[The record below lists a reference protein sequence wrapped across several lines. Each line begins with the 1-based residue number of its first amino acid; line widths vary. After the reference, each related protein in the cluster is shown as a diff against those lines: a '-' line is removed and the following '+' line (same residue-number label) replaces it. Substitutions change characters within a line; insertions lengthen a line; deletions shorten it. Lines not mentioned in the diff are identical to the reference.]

1 MSEMTLFGIPVIP
14 VLVFVILIALAIA
27 FFRYF
32 FIPANR
38 LDANLK
44 QIIANVE
51 AARAKGLNDLSKCFE
66 PDRAIAAIFN
76 EYRETLHVQKDL
88 DVQTG
93 EMVERAIRSTVPA
106 EMFLSPHAVVDN
118 RVHAEFFKHLPGIF
132 TGIGIIGTF
141 TGLLTGL
148 SSFQISDDSGVVRNS
163 LTALLHGVSEA
174 FIVSAFAI
182 ILAMFTTGLEK
193 FRLNSL
199 YRKVTQL
206 AHEIDATYEAGAG
219 EEYLAR
225 LVSSSEDAASQTK
238 ILKDALVA
246 DLREILTELA
256 DRQIN
261 ATVQRS
267 NELGTTIAGALTEA
281 LKGPLDQIAGAVGQ
295 VSQDQSSAVTKLLT
309 DVLASFSDRL
319 ENMFGTQLSG
329 IGDMQQRTIDAMQ
342 TAVSKLQDLT
352 DNVEAA
358 GTRASDAMS
367 TKLLEVV
374 QAVEAKQAAMSE
386 ELRTVID
393 EIRSSTGEMQEA
405 TQTRVQGML
414 TALGEGMAQ
423 AISAIERQAAE
434 RSRLQAEEDGRRAE
448 AAAGHVGQMRE
459 SVGAI
464 SSNVDGLVEAIRE
477 MTAGVQTATRD
488 AFVRLNGGA
497 DTLLAAASKLEN
509 SGREVVGGFDRI
521 ANVTTG
527 LSEAA
532 GSVAGAARG
541 LDSVISDYRSA
552 RDAVATMVQDLRA
565 TVENASREAS
575 LTADVLG
582 RIEGATQKLV
592 AAQSEADGFLDEV
605 ADVIGQSHEKF
616 SEGMRGVVVEANRE
630 FHTQLSRATG
640 MLKEAIQEL
649 EASLPSTGRQAA

>member
-14 VLVFVILIALAIA
+14 VLVFVILVALAIA

-44 QIIANVE
+44 LIIANVE
-51 AARAKGLNDLSKCFE
+51 ATRARGQNDLSRCFE

-182 ILAMFTTGLEK
+182 IFAMITTGLEK

-267 NELGTTIAGALTEA
+267 NELGTTIAGALTDA

-309 DVLASFSDRL
+309 DVLASFSV
-319 ENMFGTQLSG
+319 G
-329 IGDMQQRTIDAMQ
+329 IR
-342 TAVSKLQDLT
+342 
-352 DNVEAA
+352 
-358 GTRASDAMS
+358 
-367 TKLLEVV
+367 
-374 QAVEAKQAAMSE
+374 
-386 ELRTVID
+386 
-393 EIRSSTGEMQEA
+393 
-405 TQTRVQGML
+405 
-414 TALGEGMAQ
+414 
-423 AISAIERQAAE
+423 
-434 RSRLQAEEDGRRAE
+434 
-448 AAAGHVGQMRE
+448 
-459 SVGAI
+459 
-464 SSNVDGLVEAIRE
+464 
-477 MTAGVQTATRD
+477 
-488 AFVRLNGGA
+488 
-497 DTLLAAASKLEN
+497 
-509 SGREVVGGFDRI
+509 
-521 ANVTTG
+521 
-527 LSEAA
+527 
-532 GSVAGAARG
+532 
-541 LDSVISDYRSA
+541 
-552 RDAVATMVQDLRA
+552 
-565 TVENASREAS
+565 
-575 LTADVLG
+575 
-582 RIEGATQKLV
+582 
-592 AAQSEADGFLDEV
+592 
-605 ADVIGQSHEKF
+605 
-616 SEGMRGVVVEANRE
+616 
-630 FHTQLSRATG
+630 
-640 MLKEAIQEL
+640 
-649 EASLPSTGRQAA
+649 

>member
-1 MSEMTLFGIPVIP
+1 MVVFGIPVVPAI
-14 VLVFVILIALAIA
+14 VTLCLLGLVASFVAYFLKPALDLNAKLKAIL
-27 FFRYF
+27 
-32 FIPANR
+32 
-38 LDANLK
+38 
-44 QIIANVE
+44 QNVE
-51 AARAKGLNDLSKCFE
+51 QARARNSRDLAKCFE
-66 PDRAIAAIFN
+66 PDTKIYALWK

-93 EMVERAIRSTVPA
+93 EIVESAIRSTVPA
-106 EMFLSPHAVVDN
+106 EMILSPHSVVDG

-141 TGLLTGL
+141 TGLLSGL
-148 SSFQISDDSGVVRNS
+148 HAFKISDDSGVVRDS
-163 LTALLHGVSEA
+163 LTNLLHGVSEA
-174 FIVSAFAI
+174 FYVSAFAI
-182 ILAMFTTGLEK
+182 FLAMVITVVEK
-193 FRLNSL
+193 YLLNSL

-225 LVSSSEDAASQTK
+225 LVTSSEDAASQTK

-434 RSRLQAEEDGRRAE
+434 RSKLQAEEDGRRAE
-448 AAAGHVGQMRE
+448 TAAGHVGQMRE

-488 AFVRLNGGA
+488 AFVRLSGGA
-497 DTLLAAASKLEN
+497 DTLLAAANKLEN

-575 LTADVLG
+575 LTADVLV

-592 AAQSEADGFLDEV
+592 AAQTEADGFLDEV

>member
-1 MSEMTLFGIPVIP
+1 MI
-14 VLVFVILIALAIA
+14 
-27 FFRYF
+27 
-32 FIPANR
+32 
-38 LDANLK
+38 
-44 QIIANVE
+44 
-51 AARAKGLNDLSKCFE
+51 
-66 PDRAIAAIFN
+66 
-76 EYRETLHVQKDL
+76 
-88 DVQTG
+88 
-93 EMVERAIRSTVPA
+93 
-106 EMFLSPHAVVDN
+106 
-118 RVHAEFFKHLPGIF
+118 
-132 TGIGIIGTF
+132 
-141 TGLLTGL
+141 
-148 SSFQISDDSGVVRNS
+148 
-163 LTALLHGVSEA
+163 
-174 FIVSAFAI
+174 
-182 ILAMFTTGLEK
+182 TTGLEK

-261 ATVQRS
+261 ATLQRS

-405 TQTRVQGML
+405 TQARVQGML

-423 AISAIERQAAE
+423 AISAIERQAAD
-434 RSRLQAEEDGRRAE
+434 RSKLQAEEDARRAE

-497 DTLLAAASKLEN
+497 DTLLAAANKLEN

-552 RDAVATMVQDLRA
+552 RDAVAAMVQDLRA

-592 AAQSEADGFLDEV
+592 AAQTEADGFLDEV

>member
-1 MSEMTLFGIPVIP
+1 MDEMEFFGIPVIP
-14 VLVFVILIALAIA
+14 VFVFLILLSLGFA
-27 FFRYF
+27 FVRYF
-32 FIPANR
+32 FVPAKR
-38 LDANLK
+38 LDTSLK
-44 QIIANVE
+44 QIIETVE
-51 AARAKGLNDLSKCFE
+51 ATRERGSHDLSKCFD
-66 PDRAIAAIFN
+66 PDPAIAAIWN
-76 EYRETLHVQKDL
+76 EYQETLHVQKDI
-88 DVQTG
+88 DTQSG
-93 EMVERAIRSTVPA
+93 EMVEKAIRSTVPA
-106 EMFLSPHAVVDN
+106 EMFFSPHAVVDN

-132 TGIGIIGTF
+132 TGVGIIGTF

-174 FIVSAFAI
+174 FVVSAFAI
-182 ILAMFTTGLEK
+182 VLAMLTTGLEK

-225 LVSSSEDAASQTK
+225 LVNSSEESASQTR
-238 ILKDALVA
+238 ILKDALVS
-246 DLREILTELA
+246 DLKEILTDLA
-256 DRQIN
+256 VRQIA

-281 LKGPLDQIAGAVGQ
+281 LKAPLDQIAGAVGQ

-319 ENMFGTQLSG
+319 ENMFGSQLSG

-352 DNVEAA
+352 STVEAA
-358 GTRASDAMS
+358 GTRASDTMS
-367 TKLLEVV
+367 AKLIEVV
-374 QAVEAKQAAMSE
+374 QAVEAKQAAMSD

-393 EIRSSTGEMQEA
+393 EIKSSTGEMQEA
-405 TQTRVQGML
+405 TQNRVQDML
-414 TALGEGMAQ
+414 TTLGDTMAQ
-423 AISAIERQAAE
+423 TISALERQAAD

-459 SVGAI
+459 AVGEI
-464 SSNVDGLVEAIRE
+464 SSNVDGLVVAIQE
-477 MTAGVQTATRD
+477 MTAGVQSATRD
-488 AFVRLNGGA
+488 AFARLNGGA
-497 DTLLAAASKLEN
+497 DTLLAAANKFES
-509 SGREVVGGFDRI
+509 SGRDVVSGFDRI

-532 GSVAGAARG
+532 GSVTGAARS
-541 LDSVISDYRSA
+541 LDSVVSDYRSA
-552 RDAVATMVQDLRA
+552 RDAVAAMVQDLRG

-575 LTADVLG
+575 LTADVLN

-592 AAQSEADGFLDEV
+592 AAQAEANEFLDEV
-605 ADVIGQSHEKF
+605 AEVIGESHEKF
-616 SEGMRGVVVEANRE
+616 SEGMRSTVVEANRQ
-630 FHTQLSRATG
+630 FHSELTQATG
-640 MLKEAIQEL
+640 LLKEAIQEL
-649 EASLPSTGRQAA
+649 EFALPSGGRQAA

>member
-1 MSEMTLFGIPVIP
+1 MNLFGIPVIP
-14 VLVFVILIALAIA
+14 VAVFAILLSLGYA
-27 FFRYF
+27 FLRYF

-38 LDANLK
+38 LDASLR
-44 QIIANVE
+44 QIIENVE
-51 AARAKGLNDLSKCFE
+51 ATKAQGSRDLSKCFE
-66 PDRAIAAIFN
+66 PDRAISAIWK

-88 DVQTG
+88 DPETG

-106 EMFLSPHAVVDN
+106 EMFFSPHAVVDN

-148 SSFQISDDSGVVRNS
+148 STFQISDDSGVVRNS

-174 FIVSAFAI
+174 FIVSAAAI
-182 ILAMFTTGLEK
+182 ILAMLTTGLEK

-199 YRKVTQL
+199 YRNVIQL

-225 LVSSSEDAASQTK
+225 LVSSSEESASQTR
-238 ILKDALVA
+238 ILKDALVS
-246 DLREILTELA
+246 DLKEILTDLA
-256 DRQIN
+256 DRQIA

-281 LKGPLDQIAGAVGQ
+281 LKEPLDQIAGAVGQ

-319 ENMFGTQLSG
+319 ENLFGSQLSG
-329 IGDMQQRTIDAMQ
+329 IGDMQQRTIEAMQ

-358 GTRASDAMS
+358 GTRASDTMS
-367 TKLLEVV
+367 AKLLEVV
-374 QAVEAKQAAMSE
+374 QSVEAKQSAMSE
-386 ELRTVID
+386 ELRTVIA
-393 EIRSSTGEMQEA
+393 EIRASTGEMQEA
-405 TQTRVQGML
+405 TQTRVQEML
-414 TALGEGMAQ
+414 ASLGETMAQ
-423 AISAIERQAAE
+423 VVSTIEVQAAE
-434 RSRLQAEEDGRRAE
+434 RSRIQAEEDGRRAD
-448 AAAGHVGQMRE
+448 AAAGHVGTMRE
-459 SVGAI
+459 SVGEIATH
-464 SSNVDGLVEAIRE
+464 VDGLIEVIRE
-477 MTAGVQTATRD
+477 MTAGIQTATRD

-497 DTLLAAASKLEN
+497 DTLLAAASKLES
-509 SGREVVGGFDRI
+509 SGRDVVGGFDRI

-532 GSVAGAARG
+532 GSISGAARS
-541 LDSVISDYRSA
+541 LDSVVSDYRSA
-552 RDAVATMVQDLRA
+552 RDAVATMVQDLRG

-575 LTADVLG
+575 LTANVLD
-582 RIEGATQKLV
+582 RIEGAAQKLA
-592 AAQSEADGFLDEV
+592 AAQTEADGFLDEV
-605 ADVIGQSHEKF
+605 VEVIGASHEKF
-616 SEGMRGVVVEANRE
+616 SEGMRGTVVEANRQ
-630 FHTQLSRATG
+630 FHTELTRATG
-640 MLKEAIQEL
+640 LLKEAIQEL
-649 EASLPSTGRQAA
+649 ESALPSGGRQAA

>member
-1 MSEMTLFGIPVIP
+1 MVVFGIPVVPAI
-14 VLVFVILIALAIA
+14 VALFLLGFVASFVAYFLKPALDLNAKLKAIL
-27 FFRYF
+27 
-32 FIPANR
+32 
-38 LDANLK
+38 
-44 QIIANVE
+44 QNVE
-51 AARAKGLNDLSKCFE
+51 QARARNSRDLARCFE
-66 PDRAIAAIFN
+66 PDTKISALWN

-93 EMVERAIRSTVPA
+93 EMVESAIRSTVPA
-106 EMFLSPHAVVDN
+106 EMILSPHSVVDG

-141 TGLLTGL
+141 TGLLSGL
-148 SSFQISDDSGVVRNS
+148 RAFKISDDSGVVRDS
-163 LTALLHGVSEA
+163 LTNLLHGVSEA
-174 FIVSAFAI
+174 FYVSAFAI
-182 ILAMFTTGLEK
+182 FLAMVITVVEK
-193 FRLNSL
+193 YLLNSL

-267 NELGTTIAGALTEA
+267 NELGTTIAGALTDA

-386 ELRTVID
+386 ELRTVVD
-393 EIRSSTGEMQEA
+393 EIRSSTGEMQDA
-405 TQTRVQGML
+405 TQTRVQEML

-423 AISAIERQAAE
+423 AISAIERQAAD

-448 AAAGHVGQMRE
+448 VAAGHVGKMLE

-497 DTLLAAASKLEN
+497 DTLLAAANKLEK
-509 SGREVVGGFDRI
+509 SGREVVVGFDRI

-552 RDAVATMVQDLRA
+552 RDAVASIVQDLRA

-592 AAQSEADGFLDEV
+592 AAQTEADGFLDEV

-616 SEGMRGVVVEANRE
+616 SEGMRVVVVEANRE

-649 EASLPSTGRQAA
+649 EASLPSSGRQAA

>member
-1 MSEMTLFGIPVIP
+1 MTLFGIPVVPAI
-14 VLVFVILIALAIA
+14 VTLLLLGLVASFVAYFLKPAWDLNAKLKAIL
-27 FFRYF
+27 
-32 FIPANR
+32 
-38 LDANLK
+38 
-44 QIIANVE
+44 QNVE
-51 AARAKGLNDLSKCFE
+51 QARARNSRDIAKCFE
-66 PDRAIAAIFN
+66 PDAKVAALWN

-88 DVQTG
+88 DVQSG
-93 EMVERAIRSTVPA
+93 EMVEIAIRSTVPA
-106 EMFLSPHAVVDN
+106 EMILSPHSVVDG

-141 TGLLTGL
+141 TGLLSGL
-148 SSFQISDDSGVVRNS
+148 RAFKISDDSGVVRDS
-163 LTALLHGVSEA
+163 LTNLLHGVSEA
-174 FIVSAFAI
+174 FYVSAFAI
-182 ILAMFTTGLEK
+182 FLAMLITVVEK
-193 FRLNSL
+193 FLLNSL

-206 AHEIDATYEAGAG
+206 AHEIDATYEAGAS

-225 LVSSSEDAASQTK
+225 LVTSSEDAASQTK

-281 LKGPLDQIAGAVGQ
+281 LKGPMDQIADAVGQ

-386 ELRTVID
+386 ELRTLID

-414 TALGEGMAQ
+414 TTLGEGVAQ

-497 DTLLAAASKLEN
+497 DTLLAAANKLEN

-640 MLKEAIQEL
+640 MLKEAIEEL
-649 EASLPSTGRQAA
+649 EASLSSTGRQAA

>member
-1 MSEMTLFGIPVIP
+1 MALFGIPVIP
-14 VLVFVILIALAIA
+14 VIVFLILASLGYA
-27 FFRYF
+27 FVRYF
-32 FIPANR
+32 FIPARR

-44 QIIANVE
+44 EIIENVE
-51 AARAKGLNDLSKCFE
+51 AARARGSRDLSKCFE
-66 PDRAIAAIFN
+66 PDRAIAAIWN

-88 DVQTG
+88 DPQTG

-106 EMFLSPHAVVDN
+106 EMFLSPHAVVDG

-148 SSFQISDDSGVVRNS
+148 STFQISDDSSVVRNS

-174 FIVSAFAI
+174 FVVSAFAI
-182 ILAMFTTGLEK
+182 ILAMLTTVLEK

-206 AHEIDATYEAGAG
+206 SHEIDATYEAGAG

-225 LVSSSEDAASQTK
+225 LVSSSEESASQTR

-246 DLREILTELA
+246 DLKEILTELA
-256 DRQIN
+256 DRQIA
-261 ATVQRS
+261 ATVERS
-267 NELGTTIAGALTEA
+267 NDLGTTIAGALTEA
-281 LKGPLDQIAGAVGQ
+281 LKAPLDQIAGAVGQ

-319 ENMFGTQLSG
+319 ENMFGSQLSG

-352 DNVEAA
+352 ANAEAA
-358 GTRASDAMS
+358 GARASDTMS

-374 QAVEAKQAAMSE
+374 QAVEAKQAAMSD
-386 ELRTVID
+386 ELRTVI
-393 EIRSSTGEMQEA
+393 EEMRASTGEMQAE

-423 AISAIERQAAE
+423 AIAAIERQSAE
-434 RSRLQAEEDGRRAE
+434 RSRVQAEEDGRRAE

-459 SVGAI
+459 SVGEI

-477 MTAGVQTATRD
+477 MTLGVQTATRD

-497 DTLLAAASKLEN
+497 DTLLSAANKLET
-509 SGREVVGGFDRI
+509 SGREAAGGFDRI
-521 ANVTTG
+521 SNVTAS

-532 GSVAGAARG
+532 GSVAGAARS

-552 RDAVATMVQDLRA
+552 RDAVATMVQDLRS

-582 RIEGATQKLV
+582 RIESATQKLV

-605 ADVIGQSHEKF
+605 ADVIGTSHERF
-616 SEGMRGVVVEANRE
+616 SDGMRKTVVEANQQ
-630 FHTQLSRATG
+630 FHSELTRATG
-640 MLKEAIQEL
+640 LLKEAIQEL
-649 EASLPSTGRQAA
+649 EIALPSNGRRAA